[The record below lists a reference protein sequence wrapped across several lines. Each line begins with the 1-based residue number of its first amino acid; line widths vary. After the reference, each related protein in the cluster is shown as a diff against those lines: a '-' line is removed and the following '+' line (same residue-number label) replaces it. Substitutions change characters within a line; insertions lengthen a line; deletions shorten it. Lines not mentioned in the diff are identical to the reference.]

1 MASFDVAFDWL
12 MQSEDAARAYAVEP
26 DAPPGAHAISGI
38 NSAAYPLQFA
48 KISALPQDQRGVEVE
63 NFYRAAFWNKWYA
76 QLASDELAKRVFDAA
91 VNMGPGTAVKLL
103 QNAAGCAADGCW
115 GPATLA
121 AVNAMGDFLV
131 GPFKVVRLAHYQTI
145 VKWNPGLAHYL
156 GTESNPGPWWARA
169 MK

>member
-1 MASFDVAFDWL
+1 MADWDVCYNWVLDN
-12 MQSEDAARAYAVEP
+12 EDAARAYAIVP

-48 KISALPQDQRGVEVE
+48 KISALPPDQRGVEVE
-63 NFYRAAFWNKWYA
+63 NFYQAAFWNKWYA
-76 QLASDELAKRVFDAA
+76 QLASDELAKRVFDVA

-131 GPFKVVRLAHYQTI
+131 VPFKTARLAHYQAI
-145 VKWNPGLAHYL
+145 VKRNPALAHYL
-156 GTESNPGPWWARA
+156 GTAANPGPWWARA
-169 MK
+169 IK